1 MGEEVAAKKAKKFK
15 KLPKDK
21 NAPKRAASAYMLYG
35 ADVRPKLMKQ
45 MDSVTEVMKK
55 IGTMWGELSE
65 AEKAKYNKKAEA
77 AKVKY
82 AKQLATYQKS
92 AKYQAFQEQ
101 LATFK
106 KARAQANGTAPK
118 TKKK

>member
-1 MGEEVAAKKAKKFK
+1 V
-15 KLPKDK
+15 
-21 NAPKRAASAYMLYG
+21 
-35 ADVRPKLMKQ
+35 KQ
-45 MDSVTEVMKK
+45 LDGVVEVMKK

-92 AKYQAFQEQ
+92 AKYTAFQEQ

-106 KARAQANGTAPK
+106 KARAQSTGAPK